1 MRRVAAIDIG
11 SNSVRLAVY
20 GIVGSSLISLFDEKA
35 TCALGRD
42 LAGTGRLSPDGR
54 QQAIQEL
61 MRFGELARDSNIEAL
76 YPFATA
82 AVREAGDGMQFVDE
96 IAAKTGLQ
104 VEVISG
110 LQEARFSALGVAG
123 GIPGATGIV
132 GDLGGG
138 SLELVHLDNGSVIE
152 QATMPL
158 GALMRPHDVQPDEL
172 AAWVSRHLNAVPW
185 LSPAIGGSFYLVG
198 GAWRSFARAHMRYTG
213 YPLSVIQEYA
223 METGSALNLAS
234 LVSMM
239 GPTSA
244 QLLTS
249 VSRRRRD
256 IMPYAATLIS
266 QLISAAA
273 PHHVIA
279 SSHGLR
285 EGIVRQRAG
294 LEAETASDPFLDYCR
309 FSGGTTARIPP
320 DGASIFAWLASL
332 FQGESRQE
340 QRWIE
345 GACWLADLAGRDHP
359 DRRADIALARGL
371 HLPAVAL
378 THEGRAFLGLALHSR
393 YGGAKSEQHHPAI
406 ETLLSSEKIECAL
419 KLGAVLRLAHAVS
432 PRGESLHRCSLSERE
447 GQLVLSGPSALLN
460 GETVWRRL
468 NSAASAFGLE
478 PCLEPQA
485 KAMQPPVHA

>member
-223 METGSALNLAS
+223 METGSALNLDS

-256 IMPYAATLIS
+256 IMPVSYT
-266 QLISAAA
+266 
-273 PHHVIA
+273 H
-279 SSHGLR
+279 LR
-285 EGIVRQRAG
+285 AH
-294 LEAETASDPFLDYCR
+294 ET
-309 FSGGTTARIPP
+309 
-320 DGASIFAWLASL
+320 
-332 FQGESRQE
+332 
-340 QRWIE
+340 
-345 GACWLADLAGRDHP
+345 
-359 DRRADIALARGL
+359 
-371 HLPAVAL
+371 
-378 THEGRAFLGLALHSR
+378 
-393 YGGAKSEQHHPAI
+393 
-406 ETLLSSEKIECAL
+406 
-419 KLGAVLRLAHAVS
+419 
-432 PRGESLHRCSLSERE
+432 
-447 GQLVLSGPSALLN
+447 
-460 GETVWRRL
+460 
-468 NSAASAFGLE
+468 
-478 PCLEPQA
+478 
-485 KAMQPPVHA
+485 